1 MMLCCDVVMR
11 ANSPRGDRPVAS
23 PHGLDPRAT
32 RRANSSDTRATR
44 AKSTRAKSMTKSGT
58 RRQTCCRPRAAR
70 RGDGAAHPIG
80 RVQHGPRDRSSVA
93 QCSSTSSAPRRAT
106 IIVDRRRARQAAAPD
121 ALAIGVSIAGGSG
134 LLASHDEERLAHPR
148 SRIP

>member
-32 RRANSSDTRATR
+32 RQANSSDTRATSLSRR
-44 AKSTRAKSMTKSGT
+44 ASRRRAECYDT
-58 RRQTCCRPRAAR
+58 RQTWSASRGSPGRWSGVSNGSSPAR
-70 RGDGAAHPIG
+70 S
-80 RVQHGPRDRSSVA
+80 RDRRSGA
-93 QCSSTSSAPRRAT
+93 QCSSTSSAPPRRAT